1 MTAAIHLSSGPCPRL
16 PVSAPLHLSVWFC
29 ESELPCGL
37 LVSTQA
43 AAEGKQGRVPTT
55 PSKTV
60 RGAVRRWGSRRW
72 RSHCVCRGKTNTC
85 CSFRSLALMLQTT
98 PLNLHF
104 ESSKNIAPKL
114 SCGVPLGGQEGAGG
128 SSSIFTKPAGGHF
141 LSGHMLCPVHEAPYR
156 EQLCQAPGVL
166 GRDSCAVFWEPSRDW
181 YRHFQWKRRGKIT
194 SFPLLTFI

>member
-1 MTAAIHLSSGPCPRL
+1 MTADIHLSSGPCPRL

-29 ESELPCGL
+29 ESEPPCGL
-37 LVSTQA
+37 LASTQA

-60 RGAVRRWGSRRW
+60 RGAVRRSGSRKW
-72 RSHCVCRGKTNTC
+72 RSHCVCRGKTNMC
-85 CSFRSLALMLQTT
+85 CSFRSLALMLQII

-114 SCGVPLGGQEGAGG
+114 SCGVLLGGQEGAGG

-156 EQLCQAPGVL
+156 NRCASGTWGLRKRQLCSVL
-166 GRDSCAVFWEPSRDW
+166 GAPQGLVQTLSMEESGKD
-181 YRHFQWKRRGKIT
+181 HFL
-194 SFPLLTFI
+194 PLLTFI

>member
-1 MTAAIHLSSGPCPRL
+1 M
-16 PVSAPLHLSVWFC
+16 WFC
-29 ESELPCGL
+29 ESEPPCGL

-43 AAEGKQGRVPTT
+43 AAVGKQGRVPTT

-60 RGAVRRWGSRRW
+60 RGAVRRWGSRKW
-72 RSHCVCRGKTNTC
+72 RSHYVCRGKTNTC
-85 CSFRSLALMLQTT
+85 CSFRSLALMVQII

-114 SCGVPLGGQEGAGG
+114 SCGVLLGGQEGAGG

-156 EQLCQAPGVL
+156 N
-166 GRDSCAVFWEPSRDW
+166 SCARHLGSWEETAVQCFGSPPGIGTDTFNGRVRERSLPPPPDF
-181 YRHFQWKRRGKIT
+181 Y
-194 SFPLLTFI
+194 LTLSGQ